1 MHRSLDSRSFGKP
14 QSMFIY
20 GKTSLEKIGSKRR
33 ERERAHFFFF
43 LFLFFSQRG
52 KSMSR
57 WVQQSHS
64 FTSKSLNCSSFSR
77 NRHAFQIRDNPLQR
91 STKKNAWPRKQK
103 SSTYIN
109 FSVWEHNSRIHL
121 YYLKL
126 INFSI
131 YFFPV
136 PFKTF
141 LIIWRKRG
149 YKCQKGI
156 FPTVCGT
163 GHAFH

>member
-33 ERERAHFFFF
+33 EKEKEPIFFFRFCF
-43 LFLFFSQRG
+43 LAREGSPWADECNSHIPSLQKVSIVLHFL
-52 KSMSR
+52 KTDMLSR
-57 WVQQSHS
+57 SV
-64 FTSKSLNCSSFSR
+64 T
-77 NRHAFQIRDNPLQR
+77 IRYSVPR
-91 STKKNAWPRKQK
+91 WPRKQK
-103 SSTYIN
+103 SSTYIS
-109 FSVWEHNSRIHL
+109 FSVSVWEHNSRIHL
-121 YYLKL
+121 YYVKL
-126 INFSI
+126 MNFSI